1 VGCAYSVIYAPKP
14 YKEIIEDNAD
24 DEVQRGDFG
33 EFAEDDSASEP
44 EEYEIFET
52 ESDPESDE
60 FHVNCASYSYIT
72 DIVSGQPTW
81 LLPLFNF

>member
-1 VGCAYSVIYAPKP
+1 MAISWLSKSQYVDKKLCGI
-14 YKEIIEDNAD
+14 D

-60 FHVNCASYSYIT
+60 FYVNCASCSYIT